1 VRLAVVRLAIVV
13 LACVACKMPVAHLP
27 VGTRVPMDELQRHRS
42 ELARF
47 IAGELAAGNHARAFY
62 ALELEKTRP
71 YSQQALAARDRASDR
86 IATTDLRPVFLAFAD
101 TESGSHERGLALVAS
116 SRVAAERDG
125 DDVAF
130 WKHMRLFEQR
140 TSPLNETTGG
150 IPYDYASRVAFGV
163 STAEEVGRL
172 FGPGEALISYF
183 AHGDTVT
190 AFVIVRGELH
200 VRRIEAA
207 ASEIAARLERF
218 LATLRAAPKPG
229 TEGAWQV
236 EARALHGAL
245 LAPVMPLL
253 GERIDALFVSP
264 HGFLANVPFSL
275 LVDTRGQPVLETARV
290 TYVPSASI
298 YRQLLSRP
306 ILNRAPRLLAV
317 GNAIYPDGI
326 ESLDFAELEAV
337 TVAELFPGGRLLRG
351 SAATEARVTDLAPRY
366 NILHFA
372 THGVLL
378 GKVVPGASSLRHPR
392 RVSQRRRDRAA
403 RPVELLHRRA
413 QRVRDLGL
421 REHRAIDRPRDAD
434 QRVPLG
440 GSAER
445 ARYVVAGRRRDD
457 HAADARLLPA
467 VPGGRSGRGV
477 ATRPARA
484 ARRARVRASLLLG
497 CVRAVRV
504 GQVGSIS
511 PSRA

>member
-378 GKVVPGASSLRHPR
+378 GKVVPGASSLLVTADDTHDGFLSAAEIARLDLSSSYIAVLSACETS
-392 RVSQRRRDRAA
+392 VSESTGRSTDLGTLTNAFLSAGAPSVLGTLWQVDDATTTRLMLDFYQQFLVVGAGEA
-403 RPVELLHRRA
+403 LRRA
-413 QRVRDLGL
+413 QLAL
-421 REHRAIDRPRDAD
+421 R
-434 QRVPLG
+434 
-440 GSAER
+440 AE
-445 ARYVVAGRRRDD
+445 
-457 HAADARLLPA
+457 PA
-467 VPGGRSGRGV
+467 FAHPYYWGAFVLFGWDK
-477 ATRPARA
+477 
-484 ARRARVRASLLLG
+484 
-497 CVRAVRV
+497 
-504 GQVGSIS
+504 
-511 PSRA
+511 